1 MRMLQAVPA
10 LPVQDMPRSVTFYRD
25 TLGWTVVHEETGFA
39 IVQRDDVALH
49 LWAATDETW
58 RTRASASPVVSGA
71 ESFIAGTA
79 SCRVHVEG
87 IDALYRSLDPLG
99 IVHPN
104 GRLRATP
111 WGTREFGILDPDRN
125 LITFA
130 ERGPVL
136 EPAREKAGRPTTAS

>member
-1 MRMLQAVPA
+1 
-10 LPVQDMPRSVTFYRD
+10 VTFYRD
-25 TLGWTVVHEETGFA
+25 KLGWTVVHQETGFA
-39 IVQRDDVALH
+39 IVQRDAVALH
-49 LWAATDETW
+49 LWAAADESW
-58 RTRASASPVVSGA
+58 RTRASGSPVVSGA

-79 SCRVHVEG
+79 SCRVHVDG

-130 ERGPVL
+130 ERVPAP
-136 EPAREKAGRPTTAS
+136 EPA

>member
-1 MRMLQAVPA
+1 MVGASSSTVSAGRTLQGSHQQP
-10 LPVQDMPRSVTFYRD
+10 
-25 TLGWTVVHEETGFA
+25 GFA
-39 IVQRDDVALH
+39 IVERDQVALH
-49 LWAATDETW
+49 LWAAADESW

-79 SCRVHVEG
+79 SCRVHVDG
-87 IDALYRSLDPLG
+87 IDGLYRSLDPLG

-111 WGTREFGILDPDRN
+111 CGTREFGILDPDGN

-130 ERGPVL
+130 ERVPAA
-136 EPAREKAGRPTTAS
+136 EPA

>member
-1 MRMLQAVPA
+1 MRMLDAIPA

-25 TLGWTVVHEETGFA
+25 NLGWTVVHQETSFA
-39 IVQRDDVALH
+39 IVQRDEVAIH
-49 LWAATDETW
+49 LWAAADETW
-58 RTRASASPVVSGA
+58 RTRTSGPPVVSGA

-79 SCRVHVEG
+79 SCRVYLDD
-87 IDALYRSLDPLG
+87 IDGLYRTLDPLG

-111 WGTREFGILDPDRN
+111 WGTREFGILDPDGN

-130 ERGPVL
+130 ERV
-136 EPAREKAGRPTTAS
+136 PAPELA